1 MKKMNA
7 NALLAGVRSN
17 TLIAGLFIL
26 LIVSMVLLFVN
37 FAYINTQAD
46 YDNEYVGH
54 AGELRVLS
62 QRIAKNAVEAAT
74 GTAEAFDSLKDA
86 RNDFSE
92 RWSYLSVGDERIGLP
107 AVPEVAA
114 V

>member
-1 MKKMNA
+1 MPAFWFLEGNVQVVQAGAGKMKKMNA

-46 YDNEYVGH
+46 YDNE
-54 AGELRVLS
+54 
-62 QRIAKNAVEAAT
+62 
-74 GTAEAFDSLKDA
+74 
-86 RNDFSE
+86 
-92 RWSYLSVGDERIGLP
+92 
-107 AVPEVAA
+107 
-114 V
+114 